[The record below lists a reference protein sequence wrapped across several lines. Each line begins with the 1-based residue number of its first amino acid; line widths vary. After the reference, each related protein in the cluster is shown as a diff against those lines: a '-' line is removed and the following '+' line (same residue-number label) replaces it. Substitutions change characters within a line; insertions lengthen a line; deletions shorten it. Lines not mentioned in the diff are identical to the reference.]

1 MSHVKEDYC
10 SSAVMPS
17 YHVVMHNCST
27 ENIHRVIVSAL
38 IISMVYSSMGVPFS
52 SVALVQIK
60 HDQKIWQ
67 PTSGILDTVN

>member
-10 SSAVMPS
+10 SSAVMPT
-17 YHVVMHNCST
+17 YHVVMHST

-38 IISMVYSSMGVPFS
+38 IISMVYSSMGVAFS

-67 PTSGILDTVN
+67 PTSGIPDTVN

>member
-17 YHVVMHNCST
+17 YHVVMHST

-38 IISMVYSSMGVPFS
+38 IISMVYSSMGVAFHQLHLFRS
-52 SVALVQIK
+52 SMTRRYGNPQVVF
-60 HDQKIWQ
+60 
-67 PTSGILDTVN
+67 